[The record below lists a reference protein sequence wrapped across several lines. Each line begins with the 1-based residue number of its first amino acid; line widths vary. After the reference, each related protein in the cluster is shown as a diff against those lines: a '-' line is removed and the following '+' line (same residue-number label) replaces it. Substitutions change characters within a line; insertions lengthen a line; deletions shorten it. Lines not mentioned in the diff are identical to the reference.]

1 MKPLTHIAYLLY
13 ELEIIQKYNTT
24 AGLISSLS
32 FSYCKRDVGK
42 TRTTINT
49 DYKLV
54 LFTCIVLAV

>member
-1 MKPLTHIAYLLY
+1 MKLLTHIAYLLY

-24 AGLISSLS
+24 PGLISSLS
-32 FSYCKRDVGK
+32 FSYCKTGAGK

-54 LFTCIVLAV
+54 LFIVLAV